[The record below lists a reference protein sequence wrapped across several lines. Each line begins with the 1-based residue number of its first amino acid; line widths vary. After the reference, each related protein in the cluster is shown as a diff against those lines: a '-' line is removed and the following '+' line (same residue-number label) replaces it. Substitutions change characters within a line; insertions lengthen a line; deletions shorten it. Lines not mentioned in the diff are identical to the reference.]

1 MTDDDA
7 AGFLGRVA
15 SAWRDRYE
23 QTRRV
28 LAFEEFLELVAAHPR
43 RYARNSAQYLLDAIE
58 HFGHSTTTIGEH
70 TRTRWHMFD
79 APFDG
84 GTERV
89 VGNEGP
95 QDDVVRLLRNF
106 VRERRINRLI
116 LLHGPNGS
124 AKSSFVA
131 TLMRGLEAYSH
142 TEEGALYRFSWV
154 FPARNGEGAARI
166 GFGADRNGD
175 PGGSF
180 AHLDDDL
187 IATRLPSEANDNP
200 LFLLP
205 PDDRAQL
212 IAGVEEGGDFVLSEV
227 IRRGELGRRSR
238 AVFDALLVQYRGD
251 VRQVWRHV
259 QVERFYVSRTYQSAA
274 VTVEPQLRVDAGVR
288 QLTADRSLA
297 ALPTVLQSQT
307 LFETFGPLVEGN
319 RGVIE
324 YNDLFKRPMEANKY
338 LLSTS
343 ERGTVSLDVGRMQ
356 LDALLVATANET
368 YLEAFKQQP
377 DWASYK
383 GRFELVRMPYLLDY
397 RAEQGI
403 YDDLLG
409 TLELPRPVA
418 PHTTFVVALWA
429 VLTRLHRPNPDRYPQ
444 SIREVIAAMSPLQ
457 KARLY
462 AEGTLPDGLSAEQQ
476 RIVLRCLPHLLEE
489 GQEALHYEG
498 RHGASAR
505 EMKAILLNAAHGE
518 GETLSPQRVFAEL
531 QRLVQDET
539 VYDWLRIESDGP
551 FHRPAR
557 FVDVVRDAWL
567 DRVEA
572 ELRDATGLIDETEY
586 RRVFERYVTHVNHWL
601 RGEKLTDPVTGADVP
616 ADEDMLDSIENVL
629 GREDDARAFR
639 SDVISRVAAFRIDNP
654 DDPVELS
661 RIFPRYIERL
671 RSDYYARKRRAL
683 QRLQQD
689 LLAWMDEPSAM
700 EPAAAAAAEQTMDAL
715 CERHGY
721 HPATARE
728 AVGVL
733 VAQRYGEPPGSTAR

>member
-1 MTDDDA
+1 MTEPDA
-7 AGFLGRVA
+7 GDFLDRVA
-15 SAWRDRYE
+15 AAWRRRYE

-28 LAFEEFLELVAAHPR
+28 MAFDEFL
-43 RYARNSAQYLLDAIE
+43 AQDAIE
-58 HFGHSTTTIGEH
+58 HFGHDSTTIGEH
-70 TRTRWHMFD
+70 TRTRWHLFD

-106 VRERRINRLI
+106 VRERRVNRLI

-131 TLMRGLEAYSH
+131 ALMRGLEAYSH
-142 TEEGALYRFSWV
+142 TDEGAMYRFSWV
-154 FPARNGEGAARI
+154 FPARNGDGGARI
-166 GFGADRNGD
+166 GFGAEREGSTDE
-175 PGGSF
+175 SF
-180 AHLDDDL
+180 AHLDDEL

-205 PDDRAQL
+205 PSERAEL
-212 IAGVEEGGDFVLSEV
+212 LKDVEDGGGFVLSDA

-288 QLTADRSLA
+288 QLTADRSLS

-324 YNDLFKRPMEANKY
+324 YNDLFKRPMDANKY

-343 ERGTVSLDVGRMQ
+343 ERGTVTLDIGRMQ
-356 LDALLVATANET
+356 LDAVLVATANET

-377 DWASYK
+377 DWSSYK

-397 RAEQGI
+397 TAEQGI
-403 YDDLLG
+403 YDDLLA

-418 PHTTFVVALWA
+418 PHTTFAVALWA
-429 VLTRLHRPNPDRYPQ
+429 VLTRLHQPNPDRYPQ

-462 AEGTLPDGLSAEQQ
+462 ADGTVPDGLTAEQQ
-476 RIVLRCLPHLLEE
+476 RILLRCLPHLLDE
-489 GQEALHYEG
+489 GQDAQHYEG

-505 EMKAILLNAAHGE
+505 EMKAILLNAAHGD
-518 GETLSPQRVFAEL
+518 GDTLSPPRVFAEL
-531 QRLVQDET
+531 QRLVQDVS
-539 VYDWLRIESDGP
+539 VYEWLRIEPEGQ
-551 FHRPAR
+551 FHRPAK
-557 FVDVVRDAWL
+557 FIDVVRDAWL

-601 RGEKLTDPVTGADVP
+601 RGEKLTDPVTGRDMP
-616 ADEDMLDSIENVL
+616 ADESMMDSIENVL
-629 GREDDARAFR
+629 GREDEARAFR
-639 SDVISRVAAFRIDNP
+639 SDVISRIAAFRIDNR
-654 DDPVELS
+654 DAPVELA

-671 RSDYYARKRRAL
+671 RSDYYARKRVAL
-683 QRLQQD
+683 QRLQRD
-689 LLAWMDEPSAM
+689 LLTWMDDPSAM
-700 EPAAAAAAEQTMDAL
+700 EPAAAVAAEQTMDAL
-715 CERHGY
+715 CARHGY
-721 HPATARE
+721 TPETARE

-733 VAQRYGEPPGSTAR
+733 VAQRYGDPAGAGRH